1 LWLNGRVI
9 RAILFDLDNT
19 LYPASSGLDRE
30 IDRRMTV
37 FTARYLGIPEK
48 EAHVLRKTDARLY
61 GTTLQ
66 WLIEVYGFH
75 DIEEY
80 ILEVHPP
87 NVSSF
92 LSFNPKLPEMLSELP
107 YPKAILTNSPLEHA
121 ERVLE
126 CLKVRSYFDSV
137 LDIRFNQFR
146 GKPYPEA
153 YHRAINLLGAP
164 IEEVLFV
171 DDLPPYLTA
180 FKALGGQPL
189 LVDEEGKYTDVGIP
203 SIPTVLDLPRY
214 LEKILS

>member
-1 LWLNGRVI
+1 
-9 RAILFDLDNT
+9 
-19 LYPASSGLDRE
+19 
-30 IDRRMTV
+30 MTI
-37 FTARYLGIPEK
+37 FTSRYLGISEK
-48 EAHVLRKTDARLY
+48 EAHILRKTDARAY

-66 WLIEVYGFH
+66 WLREAYGFH

-80 ILEVHPP
+80 MMEVHPT

-92 LSFNPKLPEMLSELP
+92 LSYNPTLVEMLSSLS
-107 YPKAILTNSPLEHA
+107 YPKVILTNSPLEHA

-126 CLKVRSYFDSV
+126 CLKIRSYFDAV

-153 YHRAINLLGAP
+153 YYRAVDLLGTQ

-180 FKALGGQPL
+180 FKALGGHPL
-189 LVDEEGKYTDVGIP
+189 LVDEEGNHTDIGIP
-203 SIPTVLDLPRY
+203 TIPTVLDLPSY
-214 LEKILS
+214 LNRIAS

>member
-1 LWLNGRVI
+1 MI

-37 FTARYLGIPEK
+37 FTARYLGISEQ
-48 EAHVLRKTDARLY
+48 EAHLLRKTDARRH

-66 WLIEVYGFH
+66 WLREVYGFH

-80 ILEVHPP
+80 IVEVHPQ

-92 LSFNPKLPEMLSELP
+92 LSYDPRLAEMLSQLP
-107 YPKAILTNSPLEHA
+107 YPKAILTNSPIEHA

-126 CLKVRSYFDSV
+126 CLKVRFYFDAV

-153 YHRAINLLGAP
+153 YRQAAHMLGTR
-164 IEEVLFV
+164 IEEVLFI

-180 FKALGGQPL
+180 FKALGGHPL
-189 LVDEEGKYTDVGIP
+189 LVDEEGKHTDVGIP
-203 SIPTVLDLPRY
+203 SIPTVLDLPVY
-214 LEKILS
+214 LEKITS

>member
-1 LWLNGRVI
+1 MI

-19 LYPASSGLDRE
+19 LYPASCGLDRE

-37 FTARYLGIPEK
+37 FTARYLGIPDK

-66 WLIEVYGFH
+66 WLREVYGFH
-75 DIEEY
+75 NVEEY
-80 ILEVHPP
+80 ILEVHPQ

-92 LSFNPKLPEMLSELP
+92 LSYNPKLAGMLSQLP
-107 YPKAILTNSPLEHA
+107 YPKVILTNSPLEHA

-126 CLKVRSYFDSV
+126 CLKVRSFFDAV
-137 LDIRFNQFR
+137 VDIRFNNFR

-171 DDLPPYLTA
+171 DDLPPYLNA

-189 LVDEEGKYTDVGIP
+189 LVDEEGKHTDVGIP
-203 SIPTVLDLPRY
+203 SIPTVLDLPGY
-214 LEKILS
+214 IEGILS

>member
-1 LWLNGRVI
+1 MI
-9 RAILFDLDNT
+9 QAILFDLDNT

-66 WLIEVYGFH
+66 WLREAYGFH
-75 DIEEY
+75 DIEDY
-80 ILEVHPP
+80 ILEVHPQ

-92 LSFNPKLPEMLSELP
+92 LSYNPKLAGMLSQLP
-107 YPKAILTNSPLEHA
+107 YPKAILTNSPIEHA

-126 CLKVRSYFDSV
+126 CLKVRSYFDVV

-153 YHRAINLLGAP
+153 YRRAINMLGAPP

-189 LVDEEGKYTDVGIP
+189 LVDEEGKHTDVGIP

-214 LEKILS
+214 LDKILS

>member
-1 LWLNGRVI
+1 MI

-37 FTARYLGIPEK
+37 FTARYLGISEK
-48 EAHVLRKTDARLY
+48 EAHVLRKTDARVY

-66 WLIEVYGFH
+66 WLREVYGFH

-80 ILEVHPP
+80 IAEVHPP
-87 NVSSF
+87 DVSSF
-92 LSFNPKLPEMLSELP
+92 LTYDPRLVEMLNDLP
-107 YPKAILTNSPLEHA
+107 YQKVILTNSPMEHA

-126 CLKVRSYFDSV
+126 CLKVRACFDAV
-137 LDIRFNQFR
+137 LDIRFNRFR

-153 YHRAINLLGAP
+153 YHRAVDLLGTP

-171 DDLPPYLTA
+171 DDLPSYLTA
-180 FKALGGQPL
+180 FKALGGHPL
-189 LVDEEGKYTDVGIP
+189 LVDEEGKHTDVGIP
-203 SIPTVLDLPRY
+203 AIPTVLDLPLY
-214 LEKILS
+214 LERISS